1 MKPSL
6 LRQGSTG
13 LEVVT
18 AQNALTKAG
27 FYVVADGNFGPLTR
41 AATRLFQRKHGL
53 ADDGIIGSDTWEA
66 LFKATADTPKP
77 QGVPAI
83 GGGKVQQI
91 ANAPA
96 PKPVQTPAKPVPT
109 TEKSSAVQFKLDDRS
124 AKTIATLLPE
134 LRERAAKLV
143 ELAAK
148 EDITIKIIS
157 GLRSYEEQDELYA
170 QGRTKPGKV
179 VTKAKGGQSW
189 HNHGCAFDVGVFEG
203 SSYLGES
210 PHYRAVGELGESLG
224 LEWGGR
230 WKFKDD
236 PHFQDTNGKTLAQ
249 AQALHKK
256 GKTVFDA

>member
-1 MKPSL
+1 MNLSTL
-6 LRQGSTG
+6 QLGSTG

-18 AQNALTKAG
+18 AQKTLTEAG
-27 FYVVADGNFGPLTR
+27 FFLVADGNFGAQTK
-41 AATRLFQRKHGL
+41 AATRLFQRSKGL
-53 ADDGIIGSDTWEA
+53 RDDGIIGPQTWAKLLEA
-66 LFKATADTPKP
+66 PAPAKPK
-77 QGVPAI
+77 GVPSI
-83 GGGKVQQI
+83 GGGLVQQI
-91 ANAPA
+91 ANAPS
-96 PKPVQTPAKPVPT
+96 PKPAAAPVKPVPT
-109 TEKSSAVQFKLDDRS
+109 AEESSVVAFKLDERS
-124 AKTIATLLPE
+124 AKTIATLFPE

-210 PHYRAVGELGESLG
+210 PHYKTVGELGESIG

-236 PHFQDTNGKTLAQ
+236 PHFQDANGKTLAQ

>member
-1 MKPSL
+1 MKLSL

-27 FYVVADGNFGPLTR
+27 FYVVADGNFGPLTK
-41 AATRLFQRKHGL
+41 AATRLFQRQQGL
-53 ADDGIIGSDTWEA
+53 DADGIIGPDTWEA
-66 LFKATADTPKP
+66 LFKATADAPTKP
-77 QGVPAI
+77 QGVPSI
-83 GGGKVQQI
+83 GGGNVQQI
-91 ANAPA
+91 ANAP
-96 PKPVQTPAKPVPT
+96 KPVKPAPT

-124 AKTIATLLPE
+124 AKTIATLLPQ
-134 LRERAAKLV
+134 LRERATKLV
-143 ELAAK
+143 ELAAEK
-148 EDITIKIIS
+148 GIIIKIIS

-189 HNHGCAFDVGVFEG
+189 HNHGCAFDIGVFEG
-203 SSYLGES
+203 SDYLGES
-210 PHYRAVGELGESLG
+210 PYYDDVGELGESIG

>member
-6 LRQGSTG
+6 LCQGSTG

-27 FYVVADGNFGPLTR
+27 FYAFADGGFGPLTKT
-41 AATRLFQRKHGL
+41 AVQLFQRSKGL
-53 ADDGIIGSDTWEA
+53 ADDGIIGDDTWKSLLEVPA
-66 LFKATADTPKP
+66 PAKP
-77 QGVPAI
+77 QVVPAI
-83 GGGKVQQI
+83 GGGNVQQI
-91 ANAPA
+91 GSPPTKAAS
-96 PKPVQTPAKPVPT
+96 TAKESSTVA
-109 TEKSSAVQFKLDDRS
+109 EKSSVAAFKLDDRS
-124 AKTIATLLPE
+124 AKTIATLLPQ
-134 LRERAAKLV
+134 LHERAAKLV
-143 ELAAK
+143 ELAAEK
-148 EDITIKIIS
+148 GITIKIIS

-203 SSYLGES
+203 SNYLGES
-210 PHYRAVGELGESLG
+210 PHYKTVGEIGESIG

-236 PHFQDTNGKTLAQ
+236 PHFQDTNGQTLAQ

>member
-1 MKPSL
+1 MKLSL

-27 FYVVADGNFGPLTR
+27 FYVVADGGFGPQTD
-41 AATRLFQRKHGL
+41 AATRSFQRITGL
-53 ADDGIIGSDTWEA
+53 TVDGIIGDDTWKA
-66 LFKATADTPKP
+66 LLQVPAPAKP
-77 QGVPAI
+77 QAVTAI

-96 PKPVQTPAKPVPT
+96 PKPAPAPAKPAPT

-157 GLRSYEEQDELYA
+157 GLRSYEEQDDLYA

-189 HNHGCAFDVGVFEG
+189 HNHGCAFDIGVFEG
-203 SSYLGES
+203 SNYLGES